1 MGPEARSLKC
11 SARGQ
16 EASPEQDRARRGG
29 TQSEV
34 TDGAKRRFGAGNA
47 RGGACAWSRSVTFFL
62 WVSGSFGPG
71 GTGSSHFPAEPMAE
85 APNAQN
91 PALLCVIH
99 CGGSSLSQAGSQSSK
114 ARSWRRG
121 RTKESLECG
130 WRARQMHTAPFACVW
145 HTLVR
150 VPAPLLILWWPWA
163 TCFASLSSEAKKC
176 ITACPP
182 LMAVESIQAHKESAQ
197 PKLGKNE
204 MSQESLS
211 PWP

>member
-16 EASPEQDRARRGG
+16 EVGPEQVRARRGG
-29 TQSEV
+29 TQGEV
-34 TDGAKRRFGAGNA
+34 TEGAKRRFGAGNA

-99 CGGSSLSQAGSQSSK
+99 CGGSSLSLKQEASPQ
-114 ARSWRRG
+114 RRG
-121 RTKESLECG
+121 AEEGEEQRRVWNVDGEQGRRTLLHLPVSG
-130 WRARQMHTAPFACVW
+130 
-145 HTLVR
+145 TL
-150 VPAPLLILWWPWA
+150 L
-163 TCFASLSSEAKKC
+163 
-176 ITACPP
+176 
-182 LMAVESIQAHKESAQ
+182 
-197 PKLGKNE
+197 
-204 MSQESLS
+204 
-211 PWP
+211 